1 MSVVVFMHAKVFM
14 HSCGFYQKSIL
25 YLLASLKKILKAGAV
40 KADNSIILPQAI
52 SKLTGYII
60 GY

>member
-1 MSVVVFMHAKVFM
+1 MLKFLCTVAAFTKKAYYICSPH
-14 HSCGFYQKSIL
+14 
-25 YLLASLKKILKAGAV
+25 LKKILKAGAV